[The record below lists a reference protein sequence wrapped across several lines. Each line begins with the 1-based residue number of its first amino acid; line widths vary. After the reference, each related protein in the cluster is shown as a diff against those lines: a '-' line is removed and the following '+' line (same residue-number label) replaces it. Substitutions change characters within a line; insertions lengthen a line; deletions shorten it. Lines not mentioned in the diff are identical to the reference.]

1 MELFLSGSSYRYECE
16 NLCRLFFPYS
26 PVKVEAWDQ
35 PGPPSPGEGPWALG
49 RHRGRPGRVFL
60 SGNGFRRGARPHPA
74 GRRPCPWRST
84 P

>member
-26 PVKVEAWDQ
+26 PVKVEAGTSPAPQ
-35 PGPPSPGEGPWALG
+35 PGGGPLGLG

-60 SGNGFRRGARPHPA
+60 SGNGFRRERALT
-74 GRRPCPWRST
+74 RRPAPLPWRST